1 MLDTLTWT
9 PAALFLTVV
18 VILTTPFLGFIALL
32 ALVLSV
38 LAGLVG
44 AVIAAA
50 YELGRFVHRRWHERG
65 VVSLPLPQ
73 HASLVTRDAAGR
85 TR

>member
-18 VILTTPFLGFIALL
+18 VILTTPFLGVIALVALLLSAL
-32 ALVLSV
+32 AVLT
-38 LAGLVG
+38 G

-50 YELGRFVHRRWHERG
+50 DGLGRSIQRRWRERS
-65 VVSLPLPQ
+65 VLAPMVI
-73 HASLVTRDAAGR
+73 RDTVGR

>member
-9 PAALFLTVV
+9 PAAVFLAVV

-32 ALVLSV
+32 ALLLSALAV
-38 LAGLVG
+38 LAG

-50 YELGRFVHRRWHERG
+50 DELGRSIQRRHG
-65 VVSLPLPQ
+65 LPLRHRAPM
-73 HASLVTRDAAGR
+73 VIRDAVGR
-85 TR
+85 AR

>member
-18 VILTTPFLGFIALL
+18 VILTTPFLGVIALL
-32 ALVLSV
+32 AVLLVA
-38 LAGLVG
+38 LAALAG

-50 YELGRFVHRRWHERG
+50 HELGRSIHRRWLERS
-65 VVSLPLPQ
+65 VVAPM
-73 HASLVTRDAAGR
+73 VIRDAVR
-85 TR
+85 PTR